1 MLLADFHIHTTWSD
15 GKLSIPQVV
24 DLFGRAGH
32 DVIAITDHVVNTDT
46 WIGKATHRFG
56 LKEVDYA
63 IKSVGGQGAPGAIH
77 VSVLPWQ

>member
-1 MLLADFHIHTTWSD
+1 MT
-15 GKLSIPQVV
+15 
-24 DLFGRAGH
+24 
-32 DVIAITDHVVNTDT
+32 
-46 WIGKATHRFG
+46 THRFG